1 MRRRRTGRKA
11 LKITAG
17 IVRTVA
23 WIVTLAAL
31 LLLSV
36 MVIPR
41 IVGFYPYVIQSGS
54 MEPTIHAGAV
64 AFIDQRADEVQTGDI
79 VAFRHPEDEEI
90 VVVHRVVETYENGF
104 LTQGDANE
112 APDSEEIPLACLMG
126 RFRFS
131 IPYLG
136 YVVSEITLPRL
147 EWGIAVILG
156 LNVAAEV
163 LRKIER
169 KGKKKYGKYG
179 KIRV

>member
-1 MRRRRTGRKA
+1 MKRRGGRKA

-36 MVIPR
+36 MVISR
-41 IVGFYPYVIQSGS
+41 IVGLYPYVIQSGS

-64 AFIDQRADEVQTGDI
+64 AFIDQRADEVQIGDI

-90 VVVHRVVETYENGF
+90 VVVHRVVETHEDSF

-112 APDSEEIPLACLMG
+112 TPDSAEIPMACLVG
-126 RFRFS
+126 RYKFS
-131 IPYLG
+131 IPWLG
-136 YVVSEITLPRL
+136 YLVSEITLPRL

-156 LNVAAEV
+156 LNIAAEV
-163 LRKIER
+163 LHKIER
-169 KGKKKYGKYG
+169 KGKKKYGKHP
-179 KIRV
+179 